1 MQTKTVQL
9 NKSWIKL
16 GMYSVFSVES
26 VQFVVFVIPDY
37 VPGRRLQP
45 VNFASGVELDYNYKL
60 EKAEV
65 QLFLFQALSVMH
77 GIAKSVKIHLKEWVY
92 F

>member
-1 MQTKTVQL
+1 M
-9 NKSWIKL
+9 S
-16 GMYSVFSVES
+16 SVFSVES
-26 VQFVVFVIPDY
+26 VQFVMSQFVIPDY
-37 VPGRRLQP
+37 VPGRSLQP

-65 QLFLFQALSVMH
+65 QLFLFPALSVMH
-77 GIAKSVKIHLKEWVY
+77 GIAKRVRTHLQEWVY